1 MAFRLHDDDEGGLLG
16 DINVTPLVDVML
28 VLLIL
33 FMVTAPMMQQGFE
46 VNLPDA
52 AAKNLNRTPEEP
64 LVLSMRKDGLVYLG
78 KEPIQA
84 ARLADRIRGLLKGRS
99 SDVVYLRGD
108 KEVPYGRVVE
118 LLDMLQAAGL
128 LKVALVTEP
137 AERSSR

>member
-1 MAFRLHDDDEGGLLG
+1 MAFKLHDEEEGGLLG

-28 VLLIL
+28 VLLII
-33 FMVTAPMMQQGFE
+33 FMVTAPMLQQGFE

-52 AAKNLNRTPEEP
+52 AAKNLSRPPDEP
-64 LVLSMRKDGLVYLG
+64 LVLSMRRDGLIYLG
-78 KEPIQA
+78 KEPIQPN
-84 ARLADRIRGLLKGRS
+84 RLADRLRGLLQGRS

-118 LLDMLQAAGL
+118 LLDTLQGAGI

-137 AERSSR
+137 AERSQR

>member
-1 MAFRLHDDDEGGLLG
+1 MAFKLHDEEEGGLLG

-33 FMVTAPMMQQGFE
+33 FMVTAPMLQQGFE

-52 AAKNLNRTPEEP
+52 AAKNLSRPPDEP
-64 LVLSMRKDGLVYLG
+64 LVLSMRRDGLIYLG
-78 KEPIQA
+78 KEPIQPN
-84 ARLADRIRGLLKGRS
+84 RLADRLRGLLQGRS

-118 LLDMLQAAGL
+118 LLDTLQGAGI

-137 AERSSR
+137 AERSQR